1 MTYQVLARKWRP
13 KRFQDVI
20 GQKHVTVS
28 LQNAIQRGSIGHAYL
43 LTGTRGIGKTT
54 VARLFAKALRCLN
67 LTDDGNPCEKC
78 ECCQDFE
85 TGTSMNIMEI
95 DGASNNGVDN
105 VRELIGNIQ
114 YFPTIGK
121 YKVYIIDEVHM
132 LSTNAFNALLKTLE
146 EPPAHVIFIIATTEP
161 QKLLGTVLSRCI
173 RFDLRNVSLNELQ
186 NHIQKIA
193 KVEGISFQNELLLQQ
208 ICRQGKGS
216 VRDTLSLLDQVLSFC
231 QDGKIGEEEVVLS
244 LGIARLSAI
253 RELTEMIFT
262 GDSRAVSRLVLSL
275 LAENTPPQNIA
286 LALTEHLYDVINHL
300 DQPEQLKS
308 RQLLDPE
315 LLNDYTTA
323 EIFWIF
329 ESLSKEI
336 NWVLG
341 SIDPEKTLEILL
353 QKLSL
358 RREFFEVTA
367 SPQVK
372 KKIISA
378 PIVEKIQEAVR
389 PQETQKEVKVE
400 VKAPHTWEGFLDHV
414 SKIAQATA
422 NNLEQGNLLSVI
434 NTKGTHINISLG
446 FEKGNSVFF
455 DHLNDPETKS
465 RIEDYL
471 ASYFEREKSQIH
483 LDLTVVGKDVEG
495 FVSVA
500 EKKTLDEEEENA
512 RRTREFVNQPLFQEA
527 KKIFNSDFD
536 KIVLNKK

>member
-67 LTDDGNPCEKC
+67 LTDDRNPCEKC

-173 RFDLRNVSLNELQ
+173 RFDLRNVSLNNLQ
-186 NHIQKIA
+186 DHIQKIA
-193 KVEGISFQNELLLQQ
+193 KVEGISFQNDLLLQQ

-300 DQPEQLKS
+300 DQPEQLSS

-336 NWVLG
+336 NWVLS

-358 RREFFEVTA
+358 RREFFEVSA

-372 KKIISA
+372 KKIINTPA
-378 PIVEKIQEAVR
+378 VEKVSENTEPKI
-389 PQETQKEVKVE
+389 T
-400 VKAPHTWEGFLDHV
+400 HTWEGFLDHV
-414 SKIAQATA
+414 STMAQATA
-422 NNLEQGNLLSVI
+422 SNLEQGNLLAAI
-434 NTKGTHINISLG
+434 NTKSAHLNISLG
-446 FEKGNSVFF
+446 FDRGNSVFF
-455 DHLNDPETKS
+455 DHLNDPETKG
-465 RIEDYL
+465 RIEEYL
-471 ASYFEREKSQIH
+471 ASYFERDKSQIH
-483 LDLTVVGKDVEG
+483 LELTLVGKDIEG

-500 EKKTLDEEEENA
+500 EKKTLDEEEENI
-512 RRTREFVNQPLFQEA
+512 RRTQEFVNQPLFQEA